1 MTTPPTGMQFAL
13 SSQRAALQLFLSL
26 DPSDQRR
33 FAFVL
38 LGTFLSGIL
47 EMIGIST
54 IPAFVA
60 IMTNPHWVF
69 AIFPESQRFTW
80 LQANDGANLLLVGA
94 TMLSGVFL
102 AKTLLAV
109 ALAHREI
116 HFVQTIGASLS
127 NRLFRG
133 YMQSPYHV
141 HLERNPADVIRILT
155 EEASHVIDFLRA
167 GLRLTREGFV
177 LALVFLLI
185 VVVEPL
191 ASLTVLSLFAFVS
204 AAFYYTVRQVLTQRG
219 RLWGDHWSR
228 RVQIISQSLGAIKD
242 VKVLG
247 RECHLLDLFRAETA
261 SLHRQETFHEVTSL
275 LPRYLLELL
284 AMAVMMLIAMMFL
297 LSDRPLGTL
306 APVLVLYG
314 MAVARLL
321 PAVITINTSLLE
333 LRRRGPAVELVCGE
347 LNAVQTSTAVKSSG
361 GANDRITMTVPGAI
375 TLENIYYRYPGAAR
389 DSLQGISVTIEAGT
403 TVGVVGASGA
413 GKSTLIDLLI
423 GLHVPTRGRVLVD
436 GLDIHHDLTTW
447 RRQIGYVPQNIYI
460 IDDSIRRNIAFGLP
474 DDEID
479 DLAVA
484 RAVRAARLESL
495 VRMLPLGLES
505 TVGHE
510 GVRLSGGQRQRI
522 AIARALYHDPRV
534 LVMDEATNALDDAT
548 ELEIITDLRLLQK
561 DRTVILVAHRP
572 STVEGCDQLIRLEA
586 GRIVPEFR
594 MMPAGQPS

>member
-1 MTTPPTGMQFAL
+1 
-13 SSQRAALQLFLSL
+13 
-26 DPSDQRR
+26 
-33 FAFVL
+33 
-38 LGTFLSGIL
+38 
-47 EMIGIST
+47 
-54 IPAFVA
+54 
-60 IMTNPHWVF
+60 
-69 AIFPESQRFTW
+69 
-80 LQANDGANLLLVGA
+80 
-94 TMLSGVFL
+94 
-102 AKTLLAV
+102 
-109 ALAHREI
+109 
-116 HFVQTIGASLS
+116 
-127 NRLFRG
+127 
-133 YMQSPYHV
+133 
-141 HLERNPADVIRILT
+141 
-155 EEASHVIDFLRA
+155 
-167 GLRLTREGFV
+167 
-177 LALVFLLI
+177 VFLLI

-242 VKVLG
+242 VNALG

-275 LPRYLLELL
+275 LPRYFLELL

-423 GLHVPTRGRVLVD
+423 GLHVPARGRVLVD